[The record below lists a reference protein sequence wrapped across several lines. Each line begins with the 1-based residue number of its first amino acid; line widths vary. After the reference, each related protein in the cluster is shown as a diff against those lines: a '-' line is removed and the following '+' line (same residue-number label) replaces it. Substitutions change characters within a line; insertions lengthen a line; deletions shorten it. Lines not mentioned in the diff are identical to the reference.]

1 MQRLPLML
9 QFSYGIRRS
18 MCLLFLYPHLSA
30 PVLNVI
36 KRMTYARDIWEYL
49 DTMYNRVTPMEPV
62 TLEIQL

>member
-1 MQRLPLML
+1 
-9 QFSYGIRRS
+9 